1 MTRVLLVGKF
11 KDISEDV
18 YSNIIFSEYV
28 FIKDSKLNPSANQ
41 FSLINHSCDNFVTT
55 PVECCALKLFMILND
70 INIMY
75 YMTFLTNYKIVYWA
89 LVRAP
94 GPHV

>member
-41 FSLINHSCDNFVTT
+41 FSLINHSCDNFVTFT
-55 PVECCALKLFMILND
+55 SRILCLETIYD
-70 INIMY
+70 
-75 YMTFLTNYKIVYWA
+75 FK
-89 LVRAP
+89 
-94 GPHV
+94 